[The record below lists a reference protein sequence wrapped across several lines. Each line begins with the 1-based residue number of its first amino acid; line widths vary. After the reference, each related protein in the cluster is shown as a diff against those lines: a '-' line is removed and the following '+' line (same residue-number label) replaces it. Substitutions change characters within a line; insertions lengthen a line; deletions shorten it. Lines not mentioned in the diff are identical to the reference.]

1 MLVNANPGLRVNP
14 NVNFFCIKVFF
25 AVYIFLCS
33 LRLFKFNTEGQTI
46 QAENVTEKKPKFS
59 LTLG

>member
-1 MLVNANPGLRVNP
+1 M
-14 NVNFFCIKVFF
+14 FF

-46 QAENVTEKKPKFS
+46 QAENVTEKKTKI
-59 LTLG
+59 LINTGLA